1 MDAVALVTDYLRL
14 LNMAESAALPTVV
27 TPGGTCA
34 IFAPHP
40 DDECIIGALPLRLQ
54 REAGMTIVNVPVT
67 LGGNS
72 ERKAERRTE
81 LAAACALLDFTI
93 VEPAAQCFDQVKPET
108 RLGQQIYWD
117 GMVTKTVALLERL
130 RPDMIVVPHRLDV
143 HVTHVGTHLLMMD
156 ALGRMP
162 PEFRVRVAFAEY
174 YQAQQDPNL
183 LVESP
188 ATDVARLVQGLM
200 CHAGEIV
207 RNPYHLRLP
216 AWMID
221 NARRGEE
228 LIGGVGSEAG
238 KIPFA
243 TLYQIGTW
251 ENGGYSLT
259 PEDRILPADHSAA
272 SLIGAA

>member
-1 MDAVALVTDYLRL
+1 MDAVALVADYLRL
-14 LNMAESAALPTVV
+14 LNMPESIALPPATA
-27 TPGGTCA
+27 PGGTCV

-67 LGGNS
+67 LGGKA
-72 ERKAERRTE
+72 ERKAARRTE
-81 LAAACALLDFTI
+81 LAAACAVLDFTI
-93 VEPAAQCFDQVKPET
+93 AEPSAQCFDQVKPET

-130 RPDMIVVPHRLDV
+130 RPDIIVAPHRLDV
-143 HVTHVGTHLLMMD
+143 HATHVGTHLLLLD

-162 PEFRVRVAFAEY
+162 PGYRVRLAFAEY

-188 ATDVARLVQGLM
+188 ASDLARLVQGLI
-200 CHAGEIV
+200 CHAGEIA

-228 LIGGVGSEAG
+228 LIGGVGAEAG

-259 PEDRILPADHSAA
+259 PEDRILLADHSAA
-272 SLIGAA
+272 SLIGVA